1 MLTVLNPNQYP
12 SEITIGIA
20 PIITLLTILLF
31 CPVHKANSQETS
43 RIDKN
48 RKSEWSKKDWRK
60 ANTARFAFYMGR
72 KSKNVIRFMNL
83 ARLNGPEFS
92 RIYIEPLERKTDYE
106 RTLIRTL
113 NRQKPKALIRPSLGL
128 KLAAMS
134 HAYYSGFSGHTGHD
148 GFNFR
153 LKLFSPF
160 NSSFTGENCEYGS
173 KKALDIAVNLLVDFG
188 VPGLGHRKNIL
199 DENFVRAGV
208 SSFYH
213 SQYGTNSVTDFSGPN
228 MRDLLFHIKPDQQF
242 IGIDLGI
249 GQISD
254 RPFADIGLSY
264 LICHL
269 ETKFVKVD
277 AGYKFGILHNGLHG
291 VDLELGH
298 GHSMGLAGWLL
309 GVNIQSYFP
318 TGNFNLYVQPKL
330 SVFLPLNLFSSGYL
344 WQLGEMERPAI
355 YQLSYGYN
363 FQVTNTTATGI
374 YKHQVTLSRFI
385 NMRFK
390 NEEDRKKRRR

>member
-1 MLTVLNPNQYP
+1 M
-12 SEITIGIA
+12 
-20 PIITLLTILLF
+20 
-31 CPVHKANSQETS
+31 
-43 RIDKN
+43 
-48 RKSEWSKKDWRK
+48 
-60 ANTARFAFYMGR
+60 
-72 KSKNVIRFMNL
+72 
-83 ARLNGPEFS
+83 
-92 RIYIEPLERKTDYE
+92 
-106 RTLIRTL
+106 
-113 NRQKPKALIRPSLGL
+113 
-128 KLAAMS
+128 
-134 HAYYSGFSGHTGHD
+134 
-148 GFNFR
+148 
-153 LKLFSPF
+153 
-160 NSSFTGENCEYGS
+160 
-173 KKALDIAVNLLVDFG
+173 NLLVDFG
-188 VPGLGHRKNIL
+188 VHGLGHRKNIL

-213 SQYGTNSVTDFSGPN
+213 SQYSTNSVTDFSGPN

-264 LICHL
+264 LICHM

-291 VDLELGH
+291 VDVELGH

-385 NMRFK
+385 NM
-390 NEEDRKKRRR
+390 